1 MVIMQVERLMVSS
14 YNPENKPVHS
24 PKSVMAKNGKNIYT
38 DTHTNFL
45 SLK

>member
-1 MVIMQVERLMVSS
+1 MVLS
-14 YNPENKPVHS
+14 YNTENNSVHS
-24 PKSVMAKNGKNIYT
+24 PKSVMAKNSKNIYT